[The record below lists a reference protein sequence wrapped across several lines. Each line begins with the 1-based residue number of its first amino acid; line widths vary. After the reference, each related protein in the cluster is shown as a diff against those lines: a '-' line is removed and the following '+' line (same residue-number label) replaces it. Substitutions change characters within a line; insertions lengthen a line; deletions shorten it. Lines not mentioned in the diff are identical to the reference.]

1 MGFLQISSAQ
11 PAPNS
16 DDEQEIDAAFIST
29 GVHVNVEANNG
40 DDIEELPTPIEG
52 QRSRRAKK
60 QSTELVHSGGKKKKG
75 DSLSEMTKAIKGFT
89 EVSRAR
95 LNRSM
100 NSMPQSR
107 ESFVG
112 GDRFSIDKAVVVVNS
127 YTDVDH
133 FTYSKVVKELH
144 NPETRAV
151 FFSMMVDRRK
161 AWMDF
166 VGSVL

>member
-1 MGFLQISSAQ
+1 
-11 PAPNS
+11 
-16 DDEQEIDAAFIST
+16 
-29 GVHVNVEANNG
+29 
-40 DDIEELPTPIEG
+40 
-52 QRSRRAKK
+52 
-60 QSTELVHSGGKKKKG
+60 
-75 DSLSEMTKAIKGFT
+75 MTKAIKGFT

-95 LNRSM
+95 LNRSI

-133 FTYSKVVKELH
+133 FTYCKIVKELH
-144 NPETRAV
+144 NPETRVV

-166 VGSVL
+166 IGNVL